1 MVLRKTIRMVL
12 LAGFFL
18 CSQWV
23 RSGEILVVM
32 GKAFAL
38 DKMSI
43 KQLENIYRRK
53 TIINQAGERWNPI
66 HLSAND
72 PLRIAFT
79 QKLFQ
84 QPPEVMEAYW
94 NTQYFQG
101 IMPPYAVNSVEAM
114 LRVLETTPGSIGYI
128 LPCQLDKR
136 VKVIIKLTVDD
147 PLDEHC
153 EHTIGTLEK

>member
-1 MVLRKTIRMVL
+1 MRIL
-12 LAGFFL
+12 LLSGYML
-18 CSQWV
+18 YSQYA
-23 RSGEILVVM
+23 RADEILVVM
-32 GKAFAL
+32 GQGHAVE
-38 DKMSI
+38 KMTE

-84 QPPEVMEAYW
+84 QPPDVMEAYW

-114 LRVLETTPGSIGYI
+114 IRMLETTPGAIGY
-128 LPCQLDKR
+128 LVPCQLDKR
-136 VKVIIKLTVDD
+136 VKVVLKLNVSESFADT
-147 PLDEHC
+147 C
-153 EHTIGTLEK
+153 EHVTHNNNE